1 MNLVT
6 FVLYFGLISTSIKPE
21 YENIVFS
28 ENIEYCT
35 NIIHNPEMTQE
46 FLETCDLKQTNK
58 YIMMVKRN
66 FN

>member
-1 MNLVT
+1 MSLT
-6 FVLYFGLISTSIKPE
+6 GFVLYFGLMTASVNPDYK
-21 YENIVFS
+21 NITFS

-35 NIIHNPEMTQE
+35 NIIHNPNLEDE
-46 FLETCDLKQTNK
+46 FNSVCSIKETND